1 MITQL
6 KRLRFNLKYWLLLAI
21 TVGSLVLSRPVPAQ
35 AHCDSINGPVVT
47 AAQAALAQGDVDL
60 VLPYVK
66 PEYEAELVAAF
77 QHALQ
82 VRQLGPE
89 AKELADHYFF
99 ETAVRLHRAGEG
111 AAYTGLKMETDHGPA
126 LTAADQA
133 LETGSL
139 ESVYATLDQAVQQ
152 GVAEKFEAVQMAR
165 LKATE
170 EGTVTAQRERV
181 EAELIFEKYVYELYN
196 AALGQTL
203 HVEGGETLSHGA
215 EAEGHTHGIGK

>member
-1 MITQL
+1 MVTQL
-6 KRLRFNLKYWLLLAI
+6 KHLGFNLKYWLLLAI
-21 TVGSLVLSRPVPAQ
+21 AVGSLVLSWPVPAQ

-47 AAQAALAQGDVDL
+47 AAQTALDGGDVDL

-77 QHALQ
+77 QHTLE

-126 LTAADQA
+126 LAAADQA

-139 ESVYATLDQAVQQ
+139 ESVYATLDQALQP
-152 GVAEKFEAVQMAR
+152 GVAETFEAVQMAR

-170 EGTVTAQRERV
+170 EGTVVAQRERV
-181 EAELIFEKYVYELYN
+181 EAELIFEKYVYELHN
-196 AALGQTL
+196 AALGQML
-203 HVEGGETLSHGA
+203 HAEGGETQANST
-215 EAEGHTHGIGK
+215 EAEGHTHDTGK